1 MERGEMMDKNV
12 EHGVDRENPEHVPAS
27 DRCRGRGRSGFGH
40 GACVEPAA
48 LAALLLDD
56 SYGYDLKKTISSLT
70 DGLVD
75 VDSGGL
81 YRVLR
86 RFEDEGV
93 AVSEWAEGDGGG
105 PARRSY
111 RITEKGRLLAEEW
124 LEHLRQRERMASTIA
139 NLVEKGLERSSL

>member
-1 MERGEMMDKNV
+1 MMDRNI
-12 EHGVDRENPEHVPAS
+12 EHGTGREPTGQAPVG
-27 DRCRGRGRSGFGH
+27 DQCRGRGRSGFGH

-48 LAALLLDD
+48 LAALLLDE

-70 DGLVD
+70 GGVVE

-86 RFEDEGV
+86 RFEDDGV
-93 AVSEWAEGDGGG
+93 AVSEWAEGEGGG

-111 RITEKGRLLAEEW
+111 HITEKGRLLAEEW
-124 LEHLRQRERMASTIA
+124 LTHLRQRERMASTIA
-139 NLVEKGLERSSL
+139 DLVEQGLGKASQ